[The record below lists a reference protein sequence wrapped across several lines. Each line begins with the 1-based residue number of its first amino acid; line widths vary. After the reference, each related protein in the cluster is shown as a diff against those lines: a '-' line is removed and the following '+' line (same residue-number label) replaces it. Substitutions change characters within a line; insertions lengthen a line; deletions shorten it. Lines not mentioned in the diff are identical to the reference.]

1 MPNNSGGLGGLLNL
15 ITDITKSVDKA
26 KHTADQVKRA
36 GQDVKKAVNNAKYT
50 ANSIKSA
57 GQDIKKAVGIGS
69 KKPDVQPLP
78 QPLPQTQPQMQ
89 SQTQPQPLPQPLP
102 QMQPQNQGNTVSWV
116 CACGVTNTGK
126 FCGDCGQPKPA
137 GVPQYKCDKC
147 GWEPKDMANVPKFCP
162 DCGDP
167 FGDGDIVK

>member
-1 MPNNSGGLGGLLNL
+1 MPNNTGLSGLLNL

-26 KHTADQVKRA
+26 KRTVDQVKRA
-36 GQDVKKAVNNAKYT
+36 GQDVKQAVNKAKYT
-50 ANSIKSA
+50 ANSVKNA

-78 QPLPQTQPQMQ
+78 QPLPQTQPQ
-89 SQTQPQPLPQPLP
+89 PLP
-102 QMQPQNQGNTVSWV
+102 QMQLQTQGNDASWV

-126 FCGDCGQPKPA
+126 FCGDCGQPRPA
-137 GVPQYKCDKC
+137 GVPRYKCDKC

>member
-1 MPNNSGGLGGLLNL
+1 MPNNTGLGGLLNL

-50 ANSIKSA
+50 ANSVKSA

-69 KKPDVQPLP
+69 KKPDA
-78 QPLPQTQPQMQ
+78 QT
-89 SQTQPQPLPQPLP
+89 
-102 QMQPQNQGNTVSWV
+102 QPQNQGDTVSWV

-126 FCGDCGQPKPA
+126 FCGGCGKPA
-137 GVPQYKCDKC
+137 PAELICPQCQ
-147 GWEPKDMANVPKFCP
+147 WVRPPENSNLKFCGN
-162 DCGDP
+162 CGTRLEE
-167 FGDGDIVK
+167 

>member
-1 MPNNSGGLGGLLNL
+1 MPNNTGLGGLLNL

-50 ANSIKSA
+50 ANSVKSA

-69 KKPDVQPLP
+69 KKPDA
-78 QPLPQTQPQMQ
+78 QT
-89 SQTQPQPLPQPLP
+89 
-102 QMQPQNQGNTVSWV
+102 QPQNQGDTVSWV